1 MGASRPRPG
10 GARAVVEAPAG
21 RYHDR
26 VVLTGVAATSL
37 SRGQWITGLLL
48 LAALAILGA
57 GAIVIWARRWGA
69 SRVEA
74 EPVGDAAGASAEREA
89 RVCPSCARRYPAG
102 ARFCAVD
109 ASPLAWV
116 EGELAAPLLACPRCD
131 RSYQGG
137 VRFCPVDAEELVR
150 CDGDHATDGHVHID
164 GLAGSDKICP
174 VCAARYEV
182 EAAFCGRDGTR
193 LCPLN

>member
-1 MGASRPRPG
+1 VGLTSAVISLVALMVLG
-10 GARAVVEAPAG
+10 G
-21 RYHDR
+21 
-26 VVLTGVAATSL
+26 T
-37 SRGQWITGLLL
+37 
-48 LAALAILGA
+48 
-57 GAIVIWARRWGA
+57 AIVIWARRWSQA
-69 SRVEA
+69 RVAA
-74 EPVGDAAGASAEREA
+74 EPVGDAEGASAEREA

-116 EGELAAPLLACPRCD
+116 EGELAPPLLACPRCE
-131 RSYQGG
+131 RSYHGG

-150 CDGDHATDGHVHID
+150 IEGDHSADGHVHID